1 MSCHLK
7 ISVVIATLNNCEKLK
22 VAIKSVLEQELMPD
36 QTVVLDDG
44 STDDTV
50 SYLESL
56 QQTLPNLKWRSQTHS
71 GIGVARKQATI
82 MADGDVIAVLD
93 SDDILYPYTIS
104 RYKET
109 FENNPGLDLVY
120 GNVAVLDPKGKKLGE
135 NRYKTFKNNSA
146 FKKAIFLRPQIPFK
160 HSAIAFRKK
169 SYFEIGGYDEKCDI
183 KVDIDLILKFIQ
195 HNKTIKHLDEILAG
209 HRVHKLN
216 MSRNRF
222 KGLKK
227 WYTFIFAYEKNLMN
241 KIFYTISK
249 TIWESSKV
257 GVETV
262 RSLAFAR

>member
-56 QQTLPNLKWRSQTHS
+56 QQTLPNY
-71 GIGVARKQATI
+71 
-82 MADGDVIAVLD
+82 